1 VTDGTPL
8 SSGLYITATPIGH
21 AGDLTFRA
29 HAALAACDLLL
40 CEDTRVT
47 AKLLNHYGIRKKLTP
62 YHDHNAARMR
72 PRILARLAEGA
83 SVVLVSD
90 AGMPLIS
97 DPGYRLVR
105 DAVEAGHAVTVL
117 PGASAPLTA
126 LALSGLPPDR
136 FLFSGFLPPK
146 TAGRRAALEE
156 MKPIRATLLFFETG
170 PRLAESLADM
180 AAVLGPRPAVVARE
194 LTKLHEEVRR
204 DRLHMLAR
212 HYAEAGPPRGEIV
225 IAVGPPEE
233 REAAADPA
241 VWRAALAAALERLSV
256 RDAAAEISAEFGV
269 PRREVY
275 GVALALEKKEGGD

>member
-1 VTDGTPL
+1 MTDGAPL
-8 SSGLYITATPIGH
+8 SPGLYITATPIGH

-29 HAALAACDLLL
+29 HTALRACDLLL

-47 AKLLNHYGIRKKLTP
+47 AKLLAYYGIRKKLTP

-105 DAVEAGHAVTVL
+105 EALAAGSEVTVL

-126 LALSGLPPDR
+126 LAISGLPPDR
-136 FLFSGFLPPK
+136 FLFAGFLPPK
-146 TAGRRAALEE
+146 SAARRTALEE
-156 MKPIRATLLFFETG
+156 IRPVRATLLFFETG

-180 AAVLGPRPAVVARE
+180 AAVLGPRPAAVARE

-204 DRLHMLAR
+204 DRLDALAE
-212 HYAEAGPPRGEIV
+212 HYASAGAPKGEIV
-225 IAVGPPEE
+225 VVVGPPEE
-233 REAAADPA
+233 REMQTDPA
-241 VWRAALAAALERLSV
+241 VWRAALAAALKRMSV
-256 RDAAAEISAEFGV
+256 RDAAAEIASEFRL
-269 PRREVY
+269 PRRDVY
-275 GVALALEKKEGGD
+275 REALTLAKERDA